1 MERQQTKLYFAIWK
15 LKGNEKLQAIK
26 YFISCGEDIHERDKN
41 ELTPLHQAVG
51 CGDVEAVKLLLTL
64 GANPNAIDIYGRTP
78 LFYTAF
84 SPKYNNR
91 QLDEALIAGKADTT
105 VYDIYGQTRDQYVDT
120 LKGSMLYR
128 PEPEPVE
135 EEQPEEIAQIAPAA
149 PVKRAGRRKA

>member
-1 MERQQTKLYFAIWK
+1 MDRQQTKLYFAIWK

-51 CGDVEAVKLLLTL
+51 CGDVEAVKLLLGL

-84 SPKYNNR
+84 SPKYNSR
-91 QLDEALIAGKADTT
+91 QLDEALIAGNADTT
-105 VYDIYGQTRDQYVDT
+105 IYDVNGHTRDQFVYSF
-120 LKGSMLYR
+120 KSSMFYR
-128 PEPEPVE
+128 PEPEAV
-135 EEQPEEIAQIAPAA
+135 EEQPEEVAPSA
-149 PVKRAGRRKA
+149 PVKRAGRRKHD